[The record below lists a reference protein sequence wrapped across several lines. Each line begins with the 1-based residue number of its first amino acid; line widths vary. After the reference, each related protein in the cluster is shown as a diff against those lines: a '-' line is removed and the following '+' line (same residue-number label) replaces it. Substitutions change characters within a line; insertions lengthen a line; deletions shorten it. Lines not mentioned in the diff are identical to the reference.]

1 MSHFDDDDDE
11 YESDGR
17 LQYVHHYGASSSAPQ
32 SQTLDLT
39 LDSSDDDADNG
50 DDDDDEATVVD
61 EDATEEVSIQAAAN
75 RVVASNGHLNPA
87 AVALGRSLWADVF
100 ESSSTVSTAVA
111 APVRSAATAPNQLPL
126 STIAAP
132 VVKPVRAGSAAK
144 EAAKAAKAAEKAA
157 KQAQR
162 AADKAAKQA
171 QREAL
176 KARKRKSRD
185 EMLSEMSVV
194 VDQRLIEQ
202 GAGAV
207 ILSQMQTEKLACRV
221 LSLPIAGVIEWYRGE
236 PATREATV
244 AVRLLGDE
252 FVARGRAR
260 TLDALLHAAK
270 SAYGADVQLLVIV
283 EGLDAAIMQDERSRA
298 SGVALAPFD
307 RLGQFV
313 ELEMAGVVVHES
325 RTPQAT
331 AEYVLNLTRSL
342 SERPYRKKPAFV
354 EFCAEA
360 LGGKAAGLGALC
372 VWGKQLAQVQGVSPP
387 IAQAIVA
394 RYPTFKSLVLDCYFS
409 PHLRDDEKQALL
421 AGIPVP
427 RKTAS
432 GATTTRAIGAV
443 VSARVHQVFIVA
455 DPNQQIH

>member
-1 MSHFDDDDDE
+1 MSYEDE

-17 LQYVHHYGASSSAPQ
+17 LQYVHRHGASSSAPQ

-39 LDSSDDDADNG
+39 LDSSDDDG
-50 DDDDDEATVVD
+50 DDNDESTVVD
-61 EDATEEVSIQAAAN
+61 DDATEEVSFQADLQRAIAASTSS
-75 RVVASNGHLNPA
+75 SNGHLINPA
-87 AVALGRSLWADVF
+87 AAQLGRSLWADVF
-100 ESSSTVSTAVA
+100 ESSSTASTAVVA
-111 APVRSAATAPNQLPL
+111 AAAAVATVASTAVVSNAV
-126 STIAAP
+126 AAA
-132 VVKPVRAGSAAK
+132 KPPRANSAAK

-162 AADKAAKQA
+162 DADKAAKLA

-185 EMLSEMSVV
+185 EMLSEMSVA

-207 ILSQMQTEKLACRV
+207 ILSHMQTEKLACRV
-221 LSLPIAGVIEWYRGE
+221 RPLPIASVFEWYRGE

-252 FVARGRAR
+252 FVARSRAR
-260 TLDALLHAAK
+260 TVDALLRDAQR
-270 SAYGADVQLLVIV
+270 AYGADVQLLLII
-283 EGLDAAIMQDERSRA
+283 EGLDAAITQDERLRA
-298 SGVALAPFD
+298 GGALLAPFD

-360 LGGKAAGLGALC
+360 LGGKAAGLSGLC

-394 RYPTFKSLVLDCYFS
+394 RYPTFKSLVIDCYFA

-427 RKTAS
+427 RTTAS

-443 VSARVHQVFIVA
+443 VSARVHQVFTVA
-455 DPNQQIH
+455 DPNAQIH